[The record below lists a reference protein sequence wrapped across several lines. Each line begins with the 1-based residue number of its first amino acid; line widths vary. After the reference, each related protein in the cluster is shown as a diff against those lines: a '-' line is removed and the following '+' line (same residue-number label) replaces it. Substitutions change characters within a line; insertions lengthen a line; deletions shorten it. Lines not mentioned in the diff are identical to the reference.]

1 MTPRSRSTPSIAGI
15 SYALPG
21 LTSTVRELAAA
32 GAVDS
37 SAELLERFG
46 FDRVRVA
53 VEETPYDLA
62 LTAARTLLEQND
74 IEADSIGAVIYGGTP
89 GTLAFATQREAPRQ
103 ARGLCTQ
110 ARFQYPGTR
119 LQFDL
124 GLERSFVFGVDQ
136 LACTTLFAAVRLAR
150 ALCNAEGLD
159 RVLCVASEFYPSEA
173 GREAITNCTSD
184 AACAVLVS
192 RTGEHN
198 RMLATTTVTKG
209 FFWRGDAMKD
219 EVIASYFPTAVHV
232 IRKTIADAAWSASD
246 VDWVIPHNVSA
257 KSWEILMGLA
267 GLPNARLY
275 DDNIARLGHTLA
287 GDNFINLRDG
297 LDGGVITE
305 GQRILLFSY
314 GYGAHWSGIA
324 LEV

>member
-1 MTPRSRSTPSIAGI
+1 MTARARTNPSIAAI

-21 LTSTVRELAAA
+21 ATSTVRELAAA

-62 LTAARTLLEQND
+62 LSAARALLDEND
-74 IEADSIGAVIYGGTP
+74 IDSDSIEAVIYGGTP
-89 GTLAFATQREAPRQ
+89 GTLAFATQRDAPRQ
-103 ARGLCTQ
+103 ARGLCGQ

-124 GLERSFVFGVDQ
+124 GLERSFVLGVDQ

-150 ALCNAEGLD
+150 ALCMAEGLE

-184 AACAVLVS
+184 AACAVLVT
-192 RTGEHN
+192 RNGERN
-198 RMLATTTVTKG
+198 RIVATTTVTKG
-209 FFWRGDAMKD
+209 FFWRGNAMKD
-219 EVIASYFPTAVHV
+219 EVIASYFPTAVNV
-232 IRKTIADAAWSASD
+232 MRQTIADAGWSPSD
-246 VDWVIPHNVSA
+246 VDWVIPHNVST

-267 GLPNARLY
+267 ALPGALLY
-275 DDNIARLGHTLA
+275 SDNIARLGHTLA

-297 LDGGVITE
+297 QDAGVIVE
-305 GQRILLFSY
+305 GQKVLLFSY
-314 GYGAHWSGIA
+314 GYGAHWTGLA
-324 LEV
+324 LEA

>member
-1 MTPRSRSTPSIAGI
+1 MSPLTRTTPSIAALA
-15 SYALPG
+15 YALPG

-62 LTAARTLLEQND
+62 LTAARTLLEQNE
-74 IEADSIGAVIYGGTP
+74 IEPDSIDAVIYGGTP
-89 GTLAFATQREAPRQ
+89 GTLAFATQRDAPRQ
-103 ARGLCTQ
+103 ARGLCGQ

-150 ALCNAEGLD
+150 ALCMAEGLD

-192 RTGEHN
+192 RTGDRN
-198 RMLATTTVTKG
+198 RMLSTTTVTKG
-209 FFWRGDAMKD
+209 FFWRGNAMKD

-232 IRKTIADAAWSASD
+232 MRKTIADAGWSPTD
-246 VDWVIPHNVSA
+246 VDWVIPHNVST

-275 DDNIARLGHTLA
+275 SENIARLGHTLA

-314 GYGAHWSGIA
+314 GYGAHWTGLA